1 MKSRKSN
8 AAAVIM
14 AAVLGWTQAQWNI
27 MSQARSFERVHRKSS
42 KRNGPTRKENLVK
55 VSSNPLRGYY
65 NRYSHVL
72 TEIQTEV
79 NKSLA
84 PRESKFLGFR
94 TKRIAIVDPDTG
106 RFLHTIWG

>member
-1 MKSRKSN
+1 MKSSKSN

-42 KRNGPTRKENLVK
+42 KRKGPTRKENLVK

-72 TEIQTEV
+72 TEVQMHSTRRFAFSE
-79 NKSLA
+79 
-84 PRESKFLGFR
+84 
-94 TKRIAIVDPDTG
+94 TK
-106 RFLHTIWG
+106 